1 MEKVKTI
8 ETPQERLELAK
19 RYLEN
24 ARKELR
30 KSPVDRETGIY
41 TDIKYV
47 ASASG
52 KAYLSALEALKVLFL
67 WENLLSPKDI
77 GEKLKKV
84 EMYDN
89 YLKKLM
95 RVGKDKDTLKILFNE
110 IYKIFHLG
118 GYYRELQDKKSI
130 DSGFEKVEKMIK
142 IVEKYV
148 NGQRR

>member
-52 KAYLSALEALKVLFL
+52 KAYLSALEALKALFL

-110 IYKIFHLG
+110 IYKILHLG